1 MSCVSFSMAAFS
13 TFMRGRTALSF
24 FHCYNCRAWFSCSCC
39 IKGSDAFMAE
49 TGSVKSIDSDKV
61 AIRIGV
67 LLFMFPYSS
76 QNDRFSL
83 LSLENMLL
91 LLLKLSK

>member
-49 TGSVKSIDSDKV
+49 TGSVYSIESNKA

>member
-1 MSCVSFSMAAFS
+1 
-13 TFMRGRTALSF
+13 
-24 FHCYNCRAWFSCSCC
+24 
-39 IKGSDAFMAE
+39 MAE

>member
-1 MSCVSFSMAAFS
+1 
-13 TFMRGRTALSF
+13 
-24 FHCYNCRAWFSCSCC
+24 
-39 IKGSDAFMAE
+39 MAE
-49 TGSVKSIDSDKV
+49 TGNVYSIESNKA

-67 LLFMFPYSS
+67 LLFMFPYSP